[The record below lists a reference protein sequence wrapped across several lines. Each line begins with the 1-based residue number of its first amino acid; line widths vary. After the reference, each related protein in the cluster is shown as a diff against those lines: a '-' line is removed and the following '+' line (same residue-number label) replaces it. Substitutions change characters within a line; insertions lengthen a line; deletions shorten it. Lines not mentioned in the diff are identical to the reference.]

1 MCCFI
6 TPFAYVCNA
15 KDSNYGTDVE
25 TDNEDGNSISDMG
38 GVGGRSSQLQK
49 QGEVTNAAMP
59 EEISRAMGEVQQV
72 RKAIDRNNAIK
83 RSIAKRLR
91 NNQKK
96 SESFREELTHKI
108 TSSEFREL
116 MELEYRIGKLELDN
130 MELEQSRIVHD
141 TIVRGKDLTIQK
153 LQLQLAQRDAVIVHQ
168 QQVLQA
174 NHIKDE
180 CLDKHIQDLESAK
193 EHSCMTEGFDTLRS
207 GQFRLLN
214 CASDSDLASI
224 ATTTSR
230 GSVKGSPILNH
241 SASNLHDDIDVSNR
255 VDSRIS
261 ICSTVVPS
269 APPSPSSG
277 RGSSLGFGVVSP
289 IPYAQ
294 TGMEDE
300 SAVLDSTRELPR
312 KQQIALVSKPKRPAH
327 EFFRILL
334 LSRNFINQSLRC

>member
-1 MCCFI
+1 M
-6 TPFAYVCNA
+6 A
-15 KDSNYGTDVE
+15 
-25 TDNEDGNSISDMG
+25 

-49 QGEVTNAAMP
+49 LGEVANAAMP

-96 SESFREELTHKI
+96 SESFREELMHKI

-153 LQLQLAQRDAVIVHQ
+153 LQLQLAQRDAVIAHQ

-193 EHSCMTEGFDTLRS
+193 ENSCMAEGFDTLRS

-214 CASDSDLASI
+214 CASDSDVASI
-224 ATTTSR
+224 ATTSR
-230 GSVKGSPILNH
+230 GSVKGSLMLNH

-255 VDSRIS
+255 VDSRLS

-269 APPSPSSG
+269 APPSPLSG

-312 KQQIALVSKPKRPAH
+312 KQQIALVSKPKLP
-327 EFFRILL
+327 
-334 LSRNFINQSLRC
+334 SRA